1 MIIKLTIYFNFIQ
14 IFFSFLYF
22 LLCTFLFLN
31 FLFLRLLFN
40 PSLFQTYSRL
50 LFHFFISYHSS
61 FIYRSSLYSNFLFS
75 EMVQRI
81 NRFTKKYDGFFN
93 VPGIAFFIPLTV
105 NDFAVHLVYRA
116 LLLSC
121 RTSYQK
127 QLHRVRCC
135 ESSQYYRHH

>member
-1 MIIKLTIYFNFIQ
+1 MYFFIFYYS
-14 IFFSFLYF
+14 IFFFFDLCSILLYF
-22 LLCTFLFLN
+22 LDF
-31 FLFLRLLFN
+31 
-40 PSLFQTYSRL
+40 
-50 LFHFFISYHSS
+50 FFISLYLLYHLSL
-61 FIYRSSLYSNFLFS
+61 IYRSSLYSNFLFS

-81 NRFTKKYDGFFN
+81 NRFTKRYDGLFN

-105 NDFAVHLVYRA
+105 NHFAIHLVYRA

>member
-1 MIIKLTIYFNFIQ
+1 MIIKLTIYFNFYLDFFFPFS
-14 IFFSFLYF
+14 IFCYVPFYL
-22 LLCTFLFLN
+22 LFLN
-31 FLFLRLLFN
+31 FLFLRPLFN
-40 PSLFQTYSRL
+40 PSLFSRL

-81 NRFTKKYDGFFN
+81 NRFTKRYDGFFN